1 MSDPSPEAPKS
12 SLRYVVAGVCRFD
25 FVTEPTPEQERDIPL
40 MIAKAVADAV
50 EGYTTRNT
58 SATSV
63 EFVSVTE
70 I

>member
-1 MSDPSPEAPKS
+1 MSDSTETAKP

-25 FVTEPTPEQERDIPL
+25 FVTAATPEQERDIPL

-58 SATSV
+58 QATSV